1 MTRINQATK
10 LLLAVPAALAIASC
24 SATDDTTADTAA
36 DTGGMAPTVTASIG
50 GAGAETVTQE
60 PTQERAQEKA
70 VTETVAQPPAGEAAS
85 PAAAAHEGDNCA
97 NLPSDPRQQYA
108 TGTAPGRMPADNG
121 SDNNYWI
128 EDIDNQ
134 YDPCAPLSWI
144 TFKGSLGDENGPQ
157 GLAGSIADGLALY
170 VDGEPASEA
179 KLFGQIDQITPL
191 ENGGATVAWSERGQF
206 TADGFVNHYSADIRP
221 ANGGIEA
228 ISGDTE
234 KFYEWWHYPVGYL
247 LGTYD

>member
-1 MTRINQATK
+1 MTRINQTTK

-24 SATDDTTADTAA
+24 SATEDTTADTAA
-36 DTGGMAPTVTASIG
+36 NTGGMAPTVTASIG
-50 GAGAETVTQE
+50 GDGAETVSQERTQE
-60 PTQERAQEKA
+60 KT
-70 VTETVAQPPAGEAAS
+70 VTETVAQPPAGEAAP
-85 PAAAAHEGDNCA
+85 PAAAAPEGDNCA
-97 NLPSDPRQQYA
+97 NLPSDPRKQYA

-121 SDNNYWI
+121 SDYNYWI

-144 TFKGSLGDENGPQ
+144 TFKGSLGDENGPR

-170 VDGEPASEA
+170 VNGEPASEA
-179 KLFGQIDQITPL
+179 KLFGRIDQITPL
-191 ENGGATVAWSERGQF
+191 ENGGATVAWSERGEI
-206 TADGFVNHYSADIRP
+206 TANGFVNHYSADIRP

>member
-10 LLLAVPAALAIASC
+10 LLIAVPTALAIASC
-24 SATDDTTADTAA
+24 SATEDTTADTAA

-50 GAGAETVTQE
+50 GDGAETVTQE
-60 PTQERAQEKA
+60 RAQDRTQEKT
-70 VTETVAQPPAGEAAS
+70 VTETVAQPPADKTAP
-85 PAAAAHEGDNCA
+85 PAAAAPEGDNCA
-97 NLPSDPRQQYA
+97 HLPSDPRQQYA

-144 TFKGSLGDENGPQ
+144 TFKGSLGGENGPQ
-157 GLAGSIADGLALY
+157 GTAASIADGLALY

-191 ENGGATVAWSERGQF
+191 ENGGATIAWSERGQF
-206 TADGFVNHYSADIRP
+206 TADGFTNHYSADVRA

-228 ISGDTE
+228 VSGDTE
-234 KFYEWWHYPVGYL
+234 KFYENWHYPVGYL

>member
-10 LLLAVPAALAIASC
+10 LLIAVPAAIAIASC
-24 SATDDTTADTAA
+24 SATEDTTADTAT

-60 PTQERAQEKA
+60 PTEEKT
-70 VTETVAQPPAGEAAS
+70 VTETVSQPPADKTDP
-85 PAAAAHEGDNCA
+85 PAAAAPEGDNCA
-97 NLPSDPRQQYA
+97 HLPSDPRQQYA
-108 TGTAPGRMPADNG
+108 TGTAPGRMPADDG
-121 SDNNYWI
+121 SDTNYWI

-144 TFKGSLGDENGPQ
+144 TFKGSLGGENGPQ
-157 GLAGSIADGLALY
+157 GLAGSVADGLALY
-170 VDGEPASEA
+170 VNGEPVSEA

-191 ENGGATVAWSERGQF
+191 ENGGATVAWSERGRF

-234 KFYEWWHYPVGYL
+234 KFYEHWHYPVGYL
-247 LGTYD
+247 LN

>member
-10 LLLAVPAALAIASC
+10 LLLVVPAALAIASC
-24 SATDDTTADTAA
+24 SATEDTTADTVA

-50 GAGAETVTQE
+50 GDGAET
-60 PTQERAQEKA
+60 EKT
-70 VTETVAQPPAGEAAS
+70 VTETVAQQPSGEAAR
-85 PAAAAHEGDNCA
+85 PAAAAPEGDNCA
-97 NLPSDPRQQYA
+97 HLPSDPRQQYA

-121 SDNNYWI
+121 SDTNYWI

-144 TFKGSLGDENGPQ
+144 TFKGSLGGENGPQ

-191 ENGGATVAWSERGQF
+191 ENGGATIAWSERGQF

-228 ISGDTE
+228 VSGDTE
-234 KFYEWWHYPVGYL
+234 KFYENWHYPVGYL

>member
-24 SATDDTTADTAA
+24 SATEDTTADTAA

-50 GAGAETVTQE
+50 VDGAETVTQAR
-60 PTQERAQEKA
+60 T
-70 VTETVAQPPAGEAAS
+70 VTESVAQLPASKAP
-85 PAAAAHEGDNCA
+85 PAAAAPEGGNCA
-97 NLPSDPRQQYA
+97 HLPSDPRQQYA
-108 TGTAPGRMPADNG
+108 TGTAPGRMPADDG
-121 SDNNYWI
+121 SDYNYWI

-157 GLAGSIADGLALY
+157 GLAGSVADGLALY
-170 VDGEPASEA
+170 VNGEPVSEA

-191 ENGGATVAWSERGQF
+191 ENGGATVAWSERGEI
-206 TADGFVNHYSADIRP
+206 TANGFVNHYSADIRP

>member
-10 LLLAVPAALAIASC
+10 LLIAVPTALAIASC
-24 SATDDTTADTAA
+24 SATEDTTADTAA
-36 DTGGMAPTVTASIG
+36 GTGGMAPTVTASIG
-50 GAGAETVTQE
+50 GAGADTEKTVTE
-60 PTQERAQEKA
+60 AAQ
-70 VTETVAQPPAGEAAS
+70 QPSGEAAAP
-85 PAAAAHEGDNCA
+85 PAAAPEGDNCA
-97 NLPSDPRQQYA
+97 SLPSDPRQQYA

-121 SDNNYWI
+121 SDTNYWI

-144 TFKGSLGDENGPQ
+144 TFKGSLGGENGPQ

-191 ENGGATVAWSERGQF
+191 ENGGATIAWSERGQF

-228 ISGDTE
+228 VSGDTE
-234 KFYEWWHYPVGYL
+234 KFYENWHYPVGYL

>member
-10 LLLAVPAALAIASC
+10 LLIAVPAALAIASC
-24 SATDDTTADTAA
+24 SATEDTAADTAA

-60 PTQERAQEKA
+60 RAQEKT
-70 VTETVAQPPAGEAAS
+70 VPETVAQPPADKTAP
-85 PAAAAHEGDNCA
+85 PAAAAPEGDNCA

-144 TFKGSLGDENGPQ
+144 TFKGSLGDANRPQ
-157 GLAGSIADGLALY
+157 GTAASIADGLALY
-170 VDGEPASEA
+170 VNGEPASEA

-191 ENGGATVAWSERGQF
+191 ENGGATIAWSERGQY
-206 TADGFVNHYSADIRP
+206 TADGFTNHYSADIRP

-228 ISGDTE
+228 FSGDTE
-234 KFYEWWHYPVGYL
+234 KFYENWHYPVGYL
-247 LGTYD
+247 LN

>member
-24 SATDDTTADTAA
+24 SATEDTTADTAA
-36 DTGGMAPTVTASIG
+36 NTGGMAPTVTASIG
-50 GAGAETVTQE
+50 GDGAETVTQE
-60 PTQERAQEKA
+60 RPQEKT
-70 VTETVAQPPAGEAAS
+70 VTETVAQPPAGEAAP
-85 PAAAAHEGDNCA
+85 PAAAAPEGDNCA
-97 NLPSDPRQQYA
+97 NLPSDPRKQYA
-108 TGTAPGRMPADNG
+108 TGTAPGRMPADDG
-121 SDNNYWI
+121 SDYNYWI

-157 GLAGSIADGLALY
+157 GLAGSVADGLALY
-170 VDGEPASEA
+170 VNGEPVSEA

-191 ENGGATVAWSERGQF
+191 ENGGATVAWSERGRF

-234 KFYEWWHYPVGYL
+234 KFYEHWHYPVGYL

>member
-24 SATDDTTADTAA
+24 SATEDTTADTAA
-36 DTGGMAPTVTASIG
+36 NTGGMAPTVTASIG
-50 GAGAETVTQE
+50 GDGAETVTQE
-60 PTQERAQEKA
+60 RPQEKT
-70 VTETVAQPPAGEAAS
+70 VTETVAQPPAGEAAP
-85 PAAAAHEGDNCA
+85 PAAAAPEGDNCA
-97 NLPSDPRQQYA
+97 NLPSDPRKQYA
-108 TGTAPGRMPADNG
+108 TGTAPGRMPADDG
-121 SDNNYWI
+121 SDYNYWI

-144 TFKGSLGDENGPQ
+144 TFKGSLGDENGPR

-170 VDGEPASEA
+170 VNGEPASEA
-179 KLFGQIDQITPL
+179 KLFGRIDQITPL
-191 ENGGATVAWSERGQF
+191 ENGGATVAWSERGRF

>member
-1 MTRINQATK
+1 MTRINQTTK
-10 LLLAVPAALAIASC
+10 LLLAVPAALATASC
-24 SATDDTTADTAA
+24 SATEDTTADTAA

-50 GAGAETVTQE
+50 VDGAETVTQAR
-60 PTQERAQEKA
+60 T
-70 VTETVAQPPAGEAAS
+70 VTESVAQLPASKAP
-85 PAAAAHEGDNCA
+85 PAAAAPEGGNCA
-97 NLPSDPRQQYA
+97 HLPSDPRQQYA
-108 TGTAPGRMPADNG
+108 TGTAPGRMPADDG
-121 SDNNYWI
+121 SDYNYWI

-157 GLAGSIADGLALY
+157 GLAGSVADGLPLY
-170 VDGEPASEA
+170 VNGEPVSEA

-191 ENGGATVAWSERGQF
+191 ENGGATVAWSERGRF

-234 KFYEWWHYPVGYL
+234 KFYEHWHYPVGYL

>member
-1 MTRINQATK
+1 MTRINQTTK
-10 LLLAVPAALAIASC
+10 LLLAVPAALATASC
-24 SATDDTTADTAA
+24 SATEDTTADTAA
-36 DTGGMAPTVTASIG
+36 NTGGMAPTVTASIG
-50 GAGAETVTQE
+50 GDGAETVTQAR
-60 PTQERAQEKA
+60 T
-70 VTETVAQPPAGEAAS
+70 VTESVAQLPASKAP
-85 PAAAAHEGDNCA
+85 PAAAAPEGGNCA
-97 NLPSDPRQQYA
+97 HLPSDPRQQYA
-108 TGTAPGRMPADNG
+108 TGTAPGRMPADDG
-121 SDNNYWI
+121 SDYNYWI

-157 GLAGSIADGLALY
+157 GLAGSVADGLALY
-170 VDGEPASEA
+170 VNGEPVSEA

-191 ENGGATVAWSERGQF
+191 ENGGATVAWSERGRF

-234 KFYEWWHYPVGYL
+234 KFYEHWHYPVGYL

>member
-10 LLLAVPAALAIASC
+10 LLLAVPAALATASC
-24 SATDDTTADTAA
+24 SATEDTTAVTAA
-36 DTGGMAPTVTASIG
+36 GTGGKAPTVTASIG

-60 PTQERAQEKA
+60 PTQDKT
-70 VTETVAQPPAGEAAS
+70 VTETVAQQPAGETAPS
-85 PAAAAHEGDNCA
+85 AAAAPEGDNCA
-97 NLPSDPRQQYA
+97 NLPSDPREQYA

-121 SDNNYWI
+121 SDTNYWI

-144 TFKGSLGDENGPQ
+144 TFKGSLGGENGPQ

-191 ENGGATVAWSERGQF
+191 ENGGATIEWSERGHY

-228 ISGDTE
+228 FAGDTE
-234 KFYEWWHYPVGYL
+234 KFNESWNYPVGYL

>member
-1 MTRINQATK
+1 MKLIYQATK

-24 SATDDTTADTAA
+24 SATEDTTADTAVNTA
-36 DTGGMAPTVTASIG
+36 VTPTVTASIG
-50 GAGAETVTQE
+50 GDGAETVPQERTQE
-60 PTQERAQEKA
+60 KT
-70 VTETVAQPPAGEAAS
+70 VTETVAQPPAGEAAPS
-85 PAAAAHEGDNCA
+85 AAAAPGGDNCA
-97 NLPSDPRQQYA
+97 HLPSDPRQQYA
-108 TGTAPGRMPADNG
+108 TGTAPGRMPADDG

-128 EDIDNQ
+128 KDIDNQ

-170 VDGEPASEA
+170 VNGEPVSEA
-179 KLFGQIDQITPL
+179 KLFGRIDQITPL
-191 ENGGATVAWSERGQF
+191 ENGGATVTWSERGQF

-247 LGTYD
+247 LGTFD